1 MMNPGILQVRVALV
15 VAALIASLDLSSVAA
30 DESSDS
36 TIAKDPC
43 ALALVPH
50 EGTDKEDLE
59 IIRLQTKVRNA
70 SDSTAWLEQLGW
82 AFVAKARVSF
92 DPGFYKLAEQCA
104 LCLDAKKPGC
114 AEALLL
120 RAHVLNSLHKFKEA
134 ETSARELVKKRGLH
148 FDYGVL
154 GDALMEQ
161 GKLDEA
167 IIAYQAMMDQKPSP
181 QAYNRAAHIRWLK
194 GDLPGAIELMSW
206 AAGASNPRDPES
218 AAWTRVHL
226 ARYKWQAGDTKRA
239 LELIDE
245 ALGLQPEYPPALL
258 ERGRVLLGLDK
269 TTEAIEASKRAAALN
284 PLPEYQWTLSEAFRA
299 ADRVGEAQAVETQLK
314 RRGAADD
321 PRTFSLYLATRGEDV
336 AAALRLAE
344 TELDTRADVF
354 TLDAL
359 AWAWMANGNTEQA
372 WIFAQR
378 AVAEGTQDVRLFL
391 HAGVIASAAGQSEK
405 AATYLAK
412 ATAMQQLLL
421 PSERK
426 ILAATQWAKPVSIS
440 GNKNLETTQ
449 PSTKEK
455 Q

>member
-1 MMNPGILQVRVALV
+1 V
-15 VAALIASLDLSSVAA
+15 
-30 DESSDS
+30 
-36 TIAKDPC
+36 
-43 ALALVPH
+43 
-50 EGTDKEDLE
+50 
-59 IIRLQTKVRNA
+59 
-70 SDSTAWLEQLGW
+70 
-82 AFVAKARVSF
+82 
-92 DPGFYKLAEQCA
+92 
-104 LCLDAKKPGC
+104 
-114 AEALLL
+114 
-120 RAHVLNSLHKFKEA
+120 
-134 ETSARELVKKRGLH
+134 
-148 FDYGVL
+148 
-154 GDALMEQ
+154 
-161 GKLDEA
+161 
-167 IIAYQAMMDQKPSP
+167 
-181 QAYNRAAHIRWLK
+181 
-194 GDLPGAIELMSW
+194 
-206 AAGASNPRDPES
+206 
-218 AAWTRVHL
+218 
-226 ARYKWQAGDTKRA
+226 
-239 LELIDE
+239 
-245 ALGLQPEYPPALL
+245 
-258 ERGRVLLGLDK
+258 
-269 TTEAIEASKRAAALN
+269 
-284 PLPEYQWTLSEAFRA
+284 
-299 ADRVGEAQAVETQLK
+299 
-314 RRGAADD
+314 
-321 PRTFSLYLATRGEDV
+321 TRGEDV

>member
-1 MMNPGILQVRVALV
+1 MNSRITQVRVALI
-15 VAALIASLDLSSVAA
+15 VAALIASLGSSLVAA
-30 DESSDS
+30 DEPSGSAL
-36 TIAKDPC
+36 AKDPC
-43 ALALVPH
+43 ALALLPH

-59 IIRLQTKVRNA
+59 IIRLQTKVRSA

-82 AFVAKARVSF
+82 AFVGKARVSF

-104 LCLDAKKPGC
+104 LCLDAKKPGS

-120 RAHVLNSLHKFKEA
+120 RAHVLNNLHKFKEA
-134 ETSARELVKKRGLH
+134 ETAARELVKKRGLH

-167 IIAYQAMMDQKPSP
+167 IVAYQAMMDQKPGP
-181 QAYNRAAHIRWLK
+181 QAYSRAAHIRWLK
-194 GDLPGAIELMSW
+194 GDLPGATELMSW
-206 AAGASNPRDPES
+206 AVGATNPRDPES

-226 ARYKWQAGDTKRA
+226 ARYKWQAGDTERA

-269 TTEAIEASKRAAALN
+269 TTEAIESSKRAAALN
-284 PLPEYQWTLSEAFRA
+284 PLPEYQWSLSEVLRA
-299 ADRVGEAQAVETQLK
+299 ADRIEEAQAVETQLK